1 MAGQRGGGA
10 QNIKTKNA
18 VIPALCTHL
27 REIGEI
33 YAFIFLTGKKMSAIR
48 GIRGKIST
56 KNAANGDEHAYIRI
70 IRT

>member
-1 MAGQRGGGA
+1 MEKEKTPLK
-10 QNIKTKNA
+10 NIEAKKVA
-18 VIPALCTHL
+18 IPEVTVNL